1 MRKLRISVVY
11 YLNSLPLAWGFIRGR
26 QRERFDLVFSPPSQC
41 STLLAAG
48 SVDVGLIPVIE
59 YQRIPDLQV
68 VPSLS
73 LAAKHRVRSVLLVSK
88 APVSQVKT
96 IAVDDSSRTS
106 VCLLQIL
113 LRDRFHIHP
122 DMTSVP
128 PDLEAMLETCDAAL
142 VIGDIALRAR
152 NDELFVYDLAAEWRS
167 LTGLPFVFAFWG
179 ARKSSGLHDAFPF
192 EDSFEEGYEHLADI
206 AREQALKLNL
216 PEASLLSYLSDNMN
230 YRLDAE
236 NLKGLQLFF
245 QLACQHQL
253 VSTVKKLEFLS

>member
-26 QRERFDLVFSPPSQC
+26 QRGRFDLVFSPPSQC
-41 STLLAAG
+41 STLLAAS

-68 VPSLS
+68 VPGLS
-73 LAAKHRVRSVLLVSK
+73 LAAKHKVRSVLLVSK
-88 APVSQVKT
+88 PPVSRVRT

-113 LRDRFHIHP
+113 LRDRFGIQP
-122 DMTSVP
+122 DMRSVP
-128 PDLEAMLETCDAAL
+128 PDLKAMLETCDAAL

-152 NDELFVYDLAAEWRS
+152 NDGLFVYDLAAEWRS
-167 LTGLPFVFAFWG
+167 LTGLPFVFAFWSV
-179 ARKSSGLHDAFPF
+179 RKSCGLQNAFAF
-192 EDSFEEGYEHLADI
+192 EDSFQEGYEHLADI
-206 AREQALKLNL
+206 AREQARKLDL
-216 PEASLLSYLSDNMN
+216 PETSLLSYLSDNMN
-230 YRLDAE
+230 YHLDAE
-236 NLKGLQLFF
+236 NLEGLQLFY
-245 QLACQHQL
+245 QLARQHRL